1 MVMIPSQREIK
12 LAWTSSKIRAGIW
25 VQVQVR
31 LCDMNC
37 IPIVVRHKG
46 DPDAGSIVLK
56 LDRGSRG
63 CSVLSQVRDQDGL
76 PAWMYGAGAELVPDG
91 EAEAYIERQIG
102 WDPDLWVI
110 EIEDP
115 HDRYVIDGDI
125 I

>member
-1 MVMIPSQREIK
+1 M
-12 LAWTSSKIRAGIW
+12 W

-46 DPDAGSIVLK
+46 DPDSGAVLLK
-56 LDRGSRG
+56 LDRGREG
-63 CSVLSQVRDQDGL
+63 CSVLSQVRDVDGN
-76 PAWMYGAGAELVPDG
+76 PGWVHGGGAELVTDADG
-91 EAEAYIERQIG
+91 EAYIARQRDR
-102 WDPDLWVI
+102 DPDLWVI

-115 HDRYVIDGDI
+115 QGRYKIDGDI